1 MKVKLV
7 RSLIGRKE
15 DHKATARA
23 LGFRRMHQVVEV
35 KDTPDVQGMVRK
47 IRYMLEVVG
56 ESRAAAA
63 RKPRRRKPPE
73 ESRDAH

>member
-47 IRYMLEVVG
+47 IRYLLEVVEDG
-56 ESRAAAA
+56 RAGGASKPRKRRAA
-63 RKPRRRKPPE
+63 
-73 ESRDAH
+73 